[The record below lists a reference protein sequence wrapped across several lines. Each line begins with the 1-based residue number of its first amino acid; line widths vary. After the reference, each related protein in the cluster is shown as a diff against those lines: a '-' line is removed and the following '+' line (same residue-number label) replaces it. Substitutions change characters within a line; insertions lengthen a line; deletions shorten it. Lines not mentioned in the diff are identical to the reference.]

1 MDITLYTTIHPGTRP
16 FLKEWYESV
25 RAQTDSSFDLWV
37 GIDGVTVEETC
48 TIVGEDLEARWIEA
62 KDNDT
67 PAQVRERAW
76 RALIPK
82 TDAVVMVDAD
92 DVMHPERVEA
102 AGRQIRHHDG
112 VGCSLQL
119 VGEKGESLGHKMPP
133 ETCSSAE
140 RALPQYNIFGLSNTT
155 YRTDVLKRSLPIPSD
170 VILVDW
176 YIATMAW
183 LRGDDLAFDRSV
195 RMDYR
200 QHEDS
205 TLSVLPPFTPEDIRT
220 ATDVVQNHFK
230 RVIQNIPSETLD
242 GRLGVLQRAR
252 KRISNFADQISDA
265 EWLRY
270 YTRHLNQTA
279 PTPLWWACVAH
290 PSLDSLWK
298 KTTSVE

>member
-1 MDITLYTTIHPGTRP
+1 MDIALYTTIHPGTRP
-16 FLKEWYESV
+16 FLKEWYGSV

-37 GIDGVTVEETC
+37 GIDGLSVEETC
-48 TIVGEDLEARWIEA
+48 AIVGEELEAQWVEA
-62 KDNDT
+62 EDNDR

-102 AGRQIRHHDG
+102 ARRQIRHHDG
-112 VGCSLQL
+112 VGCALQL
-119 VGEKGESLGHKMPP
+119 IGEKGESLDHRMPP
-133 ETCSSAE
+133 ESFSSAE
-140 RALPQYNIFGLSNTT
+140 RALPKYNIFGLTNST
-155 YRTDVLKRSLPIPSD
+155 YRTGVLEIILPIPSD
-170 VILVDW
+170 VILIDW

-183 LRGDDLAFDRSV
+183 LRGDDLAFDRSAG
-195 RMDYR
+195 MDYR
-200 QHEDS
+200 QHEDG

-230 RVIQNIPSETLD
+230 WVLQNIPSETIHD
-242 GRLGVLQRAR
+242 RLEVLRRAR
-252 KRISNFADQISDA
+252 TRVNSFADQISDA
-265 EWLRY
+265 EWLRS

>member
-1 MDITLYTTIHPGTRP
+1 MDIALYTTIHPGTRP

-25 RAQTDSSFDLWV
+25 RAQTDSAFDLWI
-37 GIDGVTVEETC
+37 GIDELTVGEAC
-48 TIVGEDLEARWIEA
+48 TIIEEEPEARWVEA

-76 RALIPK
+76 WALIPK

-102 AGRQIRHHDG
+102 ARQQIKHHDG
-112 VGCSLQL
+112 GGCALRL
-119 VGEKGESLGHKMPP
+119 IGEKGESLDHRMPP
-133 ETCSSAE
+133 ESFSSAE
-140 RALPQYNIFGLSNTT
+140 RALPKYNIFGLTNST
-155 YRTDVLKRSLPIPSD
+155 YRTDVLESSLPIPSD

-205 TLSVLPPFTPEDIRT
+205 TLSVLPPFTPEDIRI

-230 RVIQNIPSETLD
+230 RVLQNLPSEPISD
-242 GRLGVLQRAR
+242 RLEVLRRAW
-252 KRISNFADQISDA
+252 KRINSFADQISDVQ
-265 EWLRY
+265 WLRS
-270 YTRHLNQTA
+270 YTRHLNQIA

-298 KTTSVE
+298 KTISVE